1 MILILL
7 ALAVAP
13 SAAIIWYIYTKDQH
27 EKEPPHL
34 LLIAFALGVL
44 SVIPA
49 LAGGYFGEFL
59 GLSEAYTWSSIMVYA
74 FGVVALS
81 EELAK
86 FIFLRFVMYP
96 HKEFNEP
103 YDGIIYAVMIGMGFA
118 TFENLLYVQAGGL
131 EVAILR
137 MFTAVPAHAAFG
149 IIMGYYVGLAKF
161 DYANRNKLLFLG
173 LFWAILL
180 HGAYD
185 FFLMLN
191 SYAFLSLVSIAI
203 LYLSIYDA
211 QRSIAIHQANSPFHP
226 ENLPTEITFNDLE
239 QKKEIEKDSD
249 NI

>member
-1 MILILL
+1 MIFLLL
-7 ALAVAP
+7 ALAIAP

-27 EKEPPHL
+27 EKEPPFL
-34 LLIAFALGVL
+34 LLIAFALGVV
-44 SVIPA
+44 SVVPA
-49 LAGGYFGEFL
+49 LAGGNLGEFFGFGET
-59 GLSEAYTWSSIMVYA
+59 YTWQSIMVYA

-86 FIFLRFVMYP
+86 FLFLRFVMYP

-149 IIMGYYVGLAKF
+149 VIMGYYVGLAKF
-161 DYANRNKLLFLG
+161 DYANRNTLLLKG
-173 LFWAILL
+173 LLWAVLL

-203 LYLSIYDA
+203 LYLSIYDSKRA
-211 QRSIAIHQANSPFHP
+211 IAIHQANSPFHP
-226 ENLPTEITFNDLE
+226 ENINTEIAFEDLE
-239 QKKEIEKDSD
+239 TKKDAENENS
-249 NI
+249 